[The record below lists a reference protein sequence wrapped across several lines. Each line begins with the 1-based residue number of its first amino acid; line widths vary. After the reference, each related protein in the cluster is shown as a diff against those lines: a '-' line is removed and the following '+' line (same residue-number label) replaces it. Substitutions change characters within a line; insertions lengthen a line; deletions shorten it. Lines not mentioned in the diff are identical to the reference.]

1 MAHLT
6 NPLVSPSQLF
16 ALSALNSP
24 LPPDLQASIRY
35 YTARLTQAAGLLL
48 RLPQDIT
55 AQANVLLFR
64 YWVVDP
70 LMQWEF
76 SVRIFPHL
84 PQAWRWVYFEE
95 ITDSYQDVSAAVLYS
110 TAKISASPRS
120 LRSITNVY
128 AYLLSPHS
136 QLSYE
141 IEKKDETAAPDPESY
156 YLSEREYITFRNRL
170 LNIEG
175 QVLNALGFN
184 THVALPHPLAVTYLQ
199 TLDAFSTSKGKQVA
213 KRTVEY
219 LNTALLSPQM
229 LYLTTQPNALATAA
243 VYLAAREEGLKMP
256 EVEWW
261 EVFDVERE
269 ELGFLVVGMGSL
281 EPFARKE
288 MERWGVEKGMISR
301 EMVRSELERL
311 GLGNVNGGGSKSL
324 MEEEDEETQMSR
336 LLDEKVAAVET

>member
-1 MAHLT
+1 M
-6 NPLVSPSQLF
+6 
-16 ALSALNSP
+16 
-24 LPPDLQASIRY
+24 
-35 YTARLTQAAGLLL
+35 
-48 RLPQDIT
+48 
-55 AQANVLLFR
+55 
-64 YWVVDP
+64 
-70 LMQWEF
+70 
-76 SVRIFPHL
+76 
-84 PQAWRWVYFEE
+84 
-95 ITDSYQDVSAAVLYS
+95 
-110 TAKISASPRS
+110 
-120 LRSITNVY
+120 RSITNVY

-136 QLSYE
+136 QLSYQNE
-141 IEKKDETAAPDPESY
+141 RKDETGAPDPESY
-156 YLSEREYITFRNRL
+156 FLSEGGYITFRNRL

-281 EPFARKE
+281 EPFARQE

-301 EMVRSELERL
+301 EMVRSELEKL
-311 GLGNVNGGGSKSL
+311 GLGNVNGGGGKSL
-324 MEEEDEETQMSR
+324 MEEEDEETQMAR
-336 LLDEKVAAVET
+336 MLDEKVAAVET

>member
-1 MAHLT
+1 
-6 NPLVSPSQLF
+6 
-16 ALSALNSP
+16 
-24 LPPDLQASIRY
+24 
-35 YTARLTQAAGLLL
+35 
-48 RLPQDIT
+48 
-55 AQANVLLFR
+55 
-64 YWVVDP
+64 
-70 LMQWEF
+70 
-76 SVRIFPHL
+76 
-84 PQAWRWVYFEE
+84 
-95 ITDSYQDVSAAVLYS
+95 
-110 TAKISASPRS
+110 
-120 LRSITNVY
+120 
-128 AYLLSPHS
+128 
-136 QLSYE
+136 
-141 IEKKDETAAPDPESY
+141 
-156 YLSEREYITFRNRL
+156 LSEGEYITFRNRI

-175 QVLNALGFN
+175 QVLDALGFN

>member
-1 MAHLT
+1 M
-6 NPLVSPSQLF
+6 
-16 ALSALNSP
+16 
-24 LPPDLQASIRY
+24 
-35 YTARLTQAAGLLL
+35 
-48 RLPQDIT
+48 
-55 AQANVLLFR
+55 
-64 YWVVDP
+64 
-70 LMQWEF
+70 
-76 SVRIFPHL
+76 
-84 PQAWRWVYFEE
+84 
-95 ITDSYQDVSAAVLYS
+95 
-110 TAKISASPRS
+110 
-120 LRSITNVY
+120 RSITNVY

-136 QLSYE
+136 QLSYMN
-141 IEKKDETAAPDPESY
+141 EKKDEIAAPDPESY
-156 YLSEREYITFRNRL
+156 YLSEGEYITFRNRI

-288 MERWGVEKGMISR
+288 VERWGVNKGMISR
-301 EMVRSELERL
+301 EMVRSELEKL
-311 GLGNVNGGGSKSL
+311 GLCNINGGGGKGL
-324 MEEEDEETQMSR
+324 VEEEDEETQMAR
-336 LLDEKVAAVET
+336 MLDEKVATVET